1 MNNRLAISQCSRL
14 QILRARDIHRD
25 NKTDQSMAVP
35 AKVDKNFLKLLH
47 LLDVLVRVL
56 RFQTD
61 VAASNDRTTKY

>member
-47 LLDVLVRVL
+47 LLDV
-56 RFQTD
+56 
-61 VAASNDRTTKY
+61 